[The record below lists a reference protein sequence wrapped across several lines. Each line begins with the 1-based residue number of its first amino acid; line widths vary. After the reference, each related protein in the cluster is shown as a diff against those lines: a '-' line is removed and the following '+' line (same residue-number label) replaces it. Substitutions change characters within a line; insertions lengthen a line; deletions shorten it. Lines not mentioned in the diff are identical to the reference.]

1 MVNDKWRREKGEGS
15 GGAEAKFL
23 FLFKEKVDSG
33 GSKHFQI

>member
-1 MVNDKWRREKGEGS
+1 MVNGKWLMTNGEGS

-33 GSKHFQI
+33 GTKHFQI